1 MIRTRAERVVQWML
15 FLDPPAHEVE
25 NGQPDSTRAE
35 RAFGLSLVF
44 SAVRCILQYVIL
56 PFVLPVFGFAADAA
70 VPVVLAINLVAIVA
84 ILYSVRRMWRIDY
97 KYKWQYLLVGAG
109 ALLILFVF
117 LYADLNPGALSSI

>member
-1 MIRTRAERVVQWML
+1 VATLEQTNPQEEADIQR
-15 FLDPPAHEVE
+15 
-25 NGQPDSTRAE
+25 GQQALKLPIIWI
-35 RAFGLSLVF
+35 
-44 SAVRCILQYVIL
+44 AVRCTLQYVIL

>member
-1 MIRTRAERVVQWML
+1 MLRSKAEPLVYRL
-15 FLDPPAHEVE
+15 LLLDTPSRDETE
-25 NGQPDSTRAE
+25 TTQDSTRAE

-44 SAVRCILQYVIL
+44 SAVRCVLQYVIL

-97 KYKWQYLLVGAG
+97 KYKWQYLLVGAA

-117 LYADLNPGALSSI
+117 LYADLNPGALSNI

>member
-1 MIRTRAERVVQWML
+1 ML
-15 FLDPPAHEVE
+15 FLDPPAREAE
-25 NGQPDSTRAE
+25 GATPDSTRAE

-70 VPVVLAINLVAIVA
+70 VPVVLAINLMAIVA

-97 KYKWQYLLVGAG
+97 KYKWQYLLVGAA

-117 LYADLNPGALSSI
+117 LYADLNPGALSNI